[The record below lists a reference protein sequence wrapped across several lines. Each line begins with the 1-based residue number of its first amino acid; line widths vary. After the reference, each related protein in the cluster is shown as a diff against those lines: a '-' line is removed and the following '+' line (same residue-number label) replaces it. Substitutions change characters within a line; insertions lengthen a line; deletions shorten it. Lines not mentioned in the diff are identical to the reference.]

1 MFSQKKSFFKG
12 KIFYV
17 LLLGLLVFGY
27 WINQAPETTPEA
39 DGISTGGKA
48 SATTQGGLSTGG
60 DVDILDSI
68 IGGTTSKGGLG
79 ADGDNT
85 EATAPGEEQ
94 SKGYYLVK
102 EVGGVIK
109 VFYYDEEGKEKLLR
123 TTDIAFSLLSTVD
136 QDLFQRGVIKHSI
149 DELDELLQDF
159 ES

>member
-27 WINQAPETTPEA
+27 WINQAPDTMEEA
-39 DGISTGGKA
+39 NGISAGG
-48 SATTQGGLSTGG
+48 SHPATTKGGLDASGG
-60 DVDILDSI
+60 YDIMDNI
-68 IGGTTSKGGLG
+68 IGGTTSK
-79 ADGDNT
+79 DGEEKDVDGT
-85 EATAPGEEQ
+85 ETTGPGEDK

-123 TTDIAFSLLSTVD
+123 TTDIAFSLLSIVD